1 MRHEKK
7 VARAYQRDLWL
18 SMLIYAALLFASIH
32 FGRPMAAGVLRTAI
46 LLTPMAGFCLMIW
59 ALARHLSRIDEY
71 RRAFM
76 LESFAIAAAIT
87 AGLSFT
93 YGFLETAGFPKV
105 SMFNVWIVM
114 GVSFGLVGA
123 VRGWLNR

>member
-1 MRHEKK
+1 MQHEKK
-7 VARAYQRDLWL
+7 VAKAYRRELWL
-18 SMLIYAALLFASIH
+18 SILVYMALLFASIR
-32 FGRPMAAGVLRTAI
+32 FGRPLADGAFRTAI
-46 LLTPMAGFCLMIW
+46 LVTPMAGFGLMIW

-71 RRAFM
+71 QRARM

-114 GVSFGLVGA
+114 GISYGLVGA
-123 VRGWLNR
+123 VRKWLSR